1 MIDAKMV
8 LKNARE
14 IIDLSPT
21 AWAITTDDA
30 GQMSA
35 RVVQTVA
42 LTDNWEAAFFTNF
55 DTRKVREI
63 EQMGSLLMGYHW
75 GEVGSYVTLSGEGQ
89 IVSNIGEKSKF
100 WVESL
105 DQWYP
110 EGPGD
115 PTLALIKL
123 PSTKIE
129 VWSATRKIMPG
140 TGAAMLTRL
149 DDGWALSSTDRRW

>member
-63 EQMGSLLMGYHW
+63 EQMGSLLMGYH
-75 GEVGSYVTLSGEGQ
+75 
-89 IVSNIGEKSKF
+89 
-100 WVESL
+100 
-105 DQWYP
+105 
-110 EGPGD
+110 
-115 PTLALIKL
+115 
-123 PSTKIE
+123 
-129 VWSATRKIMPG
+129 
-140 TGAAMLTRL
+140 
-149 DDGWALSSTDRRW
+149 